1 MLEADYSQALM
12 LLLKYP
18 VPDAENGPLTFVE
31 DAYFLRNNMTPAWG
45 AKVIKK
51 YSGRTPDEGSADT
64 RPTPA
69 ARLSSQFLER
79 RRSPL
84 PSPASFLKQ
93 QGGMEAL
100 LKGAARNLRDRGET
114 LGVNQALRDAAAEVR
129 KNMQGLSPSPS
140 VSRTTSENQMWRID
154 DRRQPPPV
162 AKALIALEAR
172 NRNLGELL
180 SELTD
185 SLYKIQKSDSKD
197 AESNE
202 TMSAAIRQLGLIKDC
217 LYDSKL
223 PLSTI
228 PLLRASHTG
237 TDSRELRYKTE
248 RLKQDNRVDGTDDG
262 VLVDR
267 SSFDLENY
275 DTEAAMRNEKQ
286 RLDSERLTNDLLP
299 QVDVASVGQGDG
311 LTSPAAAEAV
321 PEATPSRPPRP
332 AQIVPTRSSLAQSSF
347 AWMLEPG
354 EESHGKSMSPP
365 KSTSPFGQS
374 GKKVPIRHGREK
386 SSFLFGDEPE
396 IPLDD
401 TAGGKKVDKD
411 PLS

>member
-1 MLEADYSQALM
+1 MIEADYSQALM

-18 VPDAENGPLTFVE
+18 VPDAENGPQTFVE
-31 DAYFLRNNMTPAWG
+31 DAYFLRKNMTPAWG
-45 AKVIKK
+45 AKVIQK
-51 YSGRTPDEGSADT
+51 YSGRAPVEGSTDI

-140 VSRTTSENQMWRID
+140 VSRSTSENQVWKID
-154 DRRQPPPV
+154 DRRQRPLV

-172 NRNLGELL
+172 NRNLGDLL
-180 SELTD
+180 SEVTD
-185 SLYKIQKSDSKD
+185 SLYNIQKSDSKN

-202 TMSAAIRQLGLIKDC
+202 TMSAAIRQLSLIKDC

-228 PLLRASHTG
+228 PLLRSSHTR
-237 TDSRELRYKTE
+237 TDSRARHKTE
-248 RLKQDNRVDGTDDG
+248 RSMQDSSVDGTDDV
-262 VLVDR
+262 VLVDP
-267 SSFDLENY
+267 SSFDLEDY
-275 DTEAAMRNEKQ
+275 DTEAAIRNEKE
-286 RLDSERLTNDLLP
+286 RLHSERLTNDLLP
-299 QVDVASVGQGDG
+299 QVDAAPVGQGDG
-311 LTSPAAAEAV
+311 LASPYTAEPV
-321 PEATPSRPPRP
+321 PEATQSKPPRP
-332 AQIVPTRSSLAQSSF
+332 AQVVPTRSSLAQSSF

-354 EESHGKSMSPP
+354 EEPYGRSLSPP
-365 KSTSPFGQS
+365 KSTSPFGPS
-374 GKKVPIRHGREK
+374 GKKVPIRHGRDK

-401 TAGGKKVDKD
+401 TAGGKKMDRG
-411 PLS
+411 PES